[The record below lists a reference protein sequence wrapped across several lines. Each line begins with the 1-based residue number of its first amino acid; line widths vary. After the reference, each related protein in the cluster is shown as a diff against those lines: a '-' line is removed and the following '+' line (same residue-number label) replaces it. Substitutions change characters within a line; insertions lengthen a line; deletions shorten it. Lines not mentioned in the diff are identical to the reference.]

1 MKCPTCGR
9 EIAPPDTE
17 CPNCADREA
26 QVKVLTPAERENFQ
40 GVTLDSDPTGERSG
54 EGSYSYESRG
64 PHHRVYVRGVSFG
77 GGKTSLW
84 TKLVILAV
92 IGVVVFVIL
101 PMFFLFF
108 AAAGLVWF
116 ILSLLRR

>member
-9 EIAPPDTE
+9 EIAPPDKE
-17 CPNCADREA
+17 CPDCAAREA

-40 GVTLDSDPTGERSG
+40 GVTLDSGPTGERAG
-54 EGSYSYESRG
+54 EGSYSYESKG
-64 PHHRVYVRGVSFG
+64 PHHRVYVRRVSFG
-77 GGKTSLW
+77 GKTSPW

-101 PMFFLFF
+101 PMFFFFF
-108 AAAGLVWF
+108 AAAGLIWF

>member
-9 EIAPPDTE
+9 ETAPHETG
-17 CPNCADREA
+17 CQYCREGDG

-40 GVTLDSDPTGERSG
+40 GITLDDGPAQEDSRYRYERG
-54 EGSYSYESRG
+54 G
-64 PHHRVYVRGVSFG
+64 PRQRVYVRHFSL
-77 GGKTSLW
+77 GGKSSLV
-84 TKLVILAV
+84 TKLVLLAV
-92 IGVVVFVIL
+92 VGVVVFVVL

-116 ILSLLRR
+116 IASLLRR

>member
-1 MKCPTCGR
+1 MMKCPHCGR
-9 EIAPPDTE
+9 ETAPHE
-17 CPNCADREA
+17 AGCPHCRENEA

-40 GVTLDSDPTGERSG
+40 GVTLDDGPADDERRDR
-54 EGSYSYESRG
+54 YESGGQRQ
-64 PHHRVYVRGVSFG
+64 RVYVRQVSFG
-77 GGKTSLW
+77 GKSSLL

-92 IGVVVFVIL
+92 VGVVVFIIL

-116 ILSLLRR
+116 IASLLRR

>member
-9 EIAPPDTE
+9 DTAPHETV
-17 CPNCADREA
+17 CPYCREGEG

-40 GVTLDSDPTGERSG
+40 GITLDDGPT
-54 EGSYSYESRG
+54 EGDRRNQYESGDR
-64 PHHRVYVRGVSFG
+64 RQRIYVRQVSFG
-77 GGKTSLW
+77 GKSSLL
-84 TKLVILAV
+84 TKLIILAV
-92 IGVVVFVIL
+92 VGVVVFVVL

-116 ILSLLRR
+116 IVSLLRR

>member
-9 EIAPPDTE
+9 DTAPHETC
-17 CPNCADREA
+17 CPYCRESEA
-26 QVKVLTPAERENFQ
+26 QIKVLTPAERENFQ
-40 GVTLDSDPTGERSG
+40 GVTLDGGSAEDERRDR
-54 EGSYSYESRG
+54 YEHGGQRQ
-64 PHHRVYVRGVSFG
+64 RVYVRHVSFG
-77 GGKTSLW
+77 GKKSLL

-92 IGVVVFVIL
+92 VGVVVFVIL

-116 ILSLLRR
+116 IASLLRR